1 MIGLIFVL
9 RHYGKKIFPAAIA
22 ARGQTVRVLARCP
35 LAPRQQVLL
44 IQVGKRIVVAA
55 DCASHL
61 TSLCQITDAD
71 EVASLLG
78 EIQRDRQS
86 PIATPF
92 TAWFSR
98 AAEAFGNEEGGA
110 EKEVTETEAPAG
122 EAADDSTD
130 DSTRQEIRSLT
141 AKVRD
146 LARQFGGPAANS

>member
-1 MIGLIFVL
+1 
-9 RHYGKKIFPAAIA
+9 
-22 ARGQTVRVLARCP
+22 LARCP

-78 EIQRDRQS
+78 EIQRDKQS

-98 AAEAFGNEEGGA
+98 AAEAFGNEEGREEGNA
-110 EKEVTETEAPAG
+110 TEVEAPAA
-122 EAADDSTD
+122 EVAD

-146 LARQFGGPAANS
+146 LARQFGGPAANG